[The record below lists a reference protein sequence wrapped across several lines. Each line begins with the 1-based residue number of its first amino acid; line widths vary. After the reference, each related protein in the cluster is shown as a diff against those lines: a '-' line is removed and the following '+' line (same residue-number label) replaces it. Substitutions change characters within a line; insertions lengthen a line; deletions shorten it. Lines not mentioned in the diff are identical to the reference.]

1 MALWFIIV
9 ICFLPILLFFGW
21 TKNFREKN
29 PDIFGYILSLVG
41 TFVGIIVGLYFN
53 DLASAKDKSAR
64 TVKVLEASKE
74 EMEWLYNRAQVI
86 DVITDTVSSRQR
98 EKYYFLEMP
107 PFYSETLRSELLAET
122 LHPKS
127 LEQFN
132 LIRENLLFDVEV
144 LRKDLQSKDTFRLKS
159 DLRDYKQQIAASIQ
173 AIDLEIGRLTD
184 SIPETEYVARA
195 KQSIKKLMQQ

>member
-1 MALWFIIV
+1 MPLWFIIL
-9 ICFLPILLFFGW
+9 ICFLPVLLFLGW
-21 TKNFREKN
+21 TKRFREKN
-29 PDIFGYILSLVG
+29 PEIFGYILSLVG

-53 DLASAKDKSAR
+53 DLASAKDKRAR

-74 EMEWLYNRAQVI
+74 EMEWLMNRAKMI

-107 PFYSETLRSELLAET
+107 PFYTETLRSELLAET

-144 LRKDLQSKDTFRLKS
+144 LRNDVKTKDTFRLKS
-159 DLRDYKQQIAASIQ
+159 DIRDYKQQIAASIQ

-184 SIPETEYVARA
+184 SIPEQDYIIKA
-195 KQSIKKLMQQ
+195 KQSIKKLMEE